1 MLAADRDR
9 ERATAALREHYARGR
24 LTLDE
29 LSDRVGRVLAARSQR
44 ELRRALSGLPTF
56 PDARGFVR
64 GAVRGALLVVATGA
78 YLMFTFVLLLGLAL
92 TLLFGDAS
100 RAALAVFVVVWLVP
114 TYGLMRMWHRMRS
127 GPRRSPGW

>member
-1 MLAADRDR
+1 
-9 ERATAALREHYARGR
+9 
-24 LTLDE
+24 
-29 LSDRVGRVLAARSQR
+29 
-44 ELRRALSGLPTF
+44 
-56 PDARGFVR
+56 VR